1 MAKMNKTQM
10 KLMHYAQLINL
21 IMDDTEAEQDQMSP
35 KFDAL
40 KQALLDGTMGEF
52 DTDTY
57 AKTIA
62 SFQDGTDHYAGM
74 LEKLQAAKVPAKLMG
89 NHKLLTQ
96 AFADFQKGCQDMVDS
111 LHDSPTQFDES
122 AFSMAEADQDAA
134 SSRLMKYIQKISAMM
149 G

>member
-57 AKTIA
+57 A
-62 SFQDGTDHYAGM
+62 
-74 LEKLQAAKVPAKLMG
+74 
-89 NHKLLTQ
+89 
-96 AFADFQKGCQDMVDS
+96 
-111 LHDSPTQFDES
+111 
-122 AFSMAEADQDAA
+122 
-134 SSRLMKYIQKISAMM
+134 
-149 G
+149 

>member
-1 MAKMNKTQM
+1 MAKMNKTQL

-40 KQALLDGTMGEF
+40 KQALLDGTMGAF

-57 AKTIA
+57 ANTIT
-62 SFQDGTDHYAGM
+62 SFQDGTDHYASM

-89 NHKLLTQ
+89 NHKLLTN
-96 AFADFQKGCQDMVDS
+96 AFADFQKGCQDMVDA
-111 LHDSPTQFDES
+111 LHDSPAQFDES
-122 AFSMAEADQDAA
+122 AFSLAEADQDAA
-134 SSRLMKYIQKISAMM
+134 SSRLMKYIQKVSTMM